1 MMMID
6 EYDPPNYMER
16 KPLGPYGGPM
26 MMMEKPKFQ

>member
-1 MMMID
+1 MMID

-26 MMMEKPKFQ
+26 MMMMEKPKFQ